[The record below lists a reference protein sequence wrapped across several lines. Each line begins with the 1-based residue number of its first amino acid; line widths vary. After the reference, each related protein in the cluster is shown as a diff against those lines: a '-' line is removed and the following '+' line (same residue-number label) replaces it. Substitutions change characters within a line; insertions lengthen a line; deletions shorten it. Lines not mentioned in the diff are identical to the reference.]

1 MRVDPD
7 CSGRCAC
14 SQTAAHSAIASI
26 TSRRKSFGCGL
37 VNRMRSTP
45 SVASTAR
52 RSCAKSVPRSRPYEL
67 TFWPS
72 SVNSRTPAPASRP
85 TSARISPGRRETSR
99 PRTAGTMQ
107 YEHTELQP
115 IEICTQAWK
124 TRSRCIGSC
133 AAKRRSS
140 PVPKRAP
147 VDAEPARAEPLREVR
162 DRPRPERDVDLRVER
177 EQPVA
182 LRLGVAAADGDHGVR
197 PLPLLRCGVAEVRGE
212 LRVGL
217 LADRA
222 GVEDEHVGLV
232 AARGLAETELLE
244 HALDALRVV
253 RVHLAAE
260 GGDEVAPVHCRK
272 RSRLQG

>member
-14 SQTAAHSAIASI
+14 SHTAAHSAIASI

-37 VNRMRSTP
+37 VKRMRSTP

-52 RSCAKSVPRSRPYEL
+52 SSCAKSVPRSRPYEL
-67 TFWPS
+67 TFCPS
-72 SVNSRTPAPASRP
+72 SVNSRTPA
-85 TSARISPGRRETSR
+85 RRETADLGEDLAR
-99 PRTAGTMQ
+99 PARD
-107 YEHTELQP
+107 L
-115 IEICTQAWK
+115 
-124 TRSRCIGSC
+124 
-133 AAKRRSS
+133 AAAHRRHDAVRAHRVAAHRDLH
-140 PVPKRAP
+140 PGLEDALAVHRQLRGEAPLVARAERAP
-147 VDAEPARAEPLREVR
+147 VDAEPARAQPVAEVR

-182 LRLGVAAADGDHGVR
+182 LRLGVAAADGDHGVG

-222 GVEDEHVGLV
+222 RVEDEHVGLV
-232 AARGLAETELLE
+232 AARRLAETELLE
-244 HALDALRVV
+244 HALDPLRVV

-260 GGDEVAPVHCRK
+260 GGDEVAPVIA
-272 RSRLQG
+272 GEA